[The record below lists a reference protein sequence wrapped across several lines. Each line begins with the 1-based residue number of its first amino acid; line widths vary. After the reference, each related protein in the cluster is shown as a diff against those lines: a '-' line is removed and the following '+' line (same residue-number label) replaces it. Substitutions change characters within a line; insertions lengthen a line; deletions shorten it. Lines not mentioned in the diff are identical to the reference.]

1 LFFNIVLLTLLPH
14 FFHVM
19 ASSFSLV
26 FIAVFG
32 VLFGIISFFIYLF
45 TPPSHFP
52 RNIPTIPFYY
62 ALLPLFFDVDQAEN
76 YKKYLKRPLDKF
88 GAAKIFFGG
97 RWNILVTK
105 PSYISEVLR
114 HEDVYAKAGN
124 QIKIPHSVI
133 AEYTGENIISAHGGK
148 WKLYHDII
156 KPALQADQ
164 DPEQMWKNSRLL
176 NNMFL
181 EEQKKAGSN
190 GVPLYTPLHRYAL
203 ANLSEVLYGS
213 SFETMQHMDSALH
226 MIQMKIK
233 PIVFAPM
240 FLNFP
245 FLDYLPLKAR
255 KLGRTYIKQ
264 FRNTLRTAVS
274 KGHKHHVCNE
284 NDKKS
289 VACRLI
295 GSHREGL
302 LTDKDLDDNLVS
314 TFLAGHE
321 NPQLVIMS
329 LMYLVGA
336 NPEIQRQLRKE
347 IEMVVPI
354 DAPADYELMY
364 SDLHDLPLLTAV
376 LYEAIRMFPPISQ
389 LINRRT
395 TTSVSLGGTV
405 QLPAGVYVGYNAYS
419 TNRDIEFWGH
429 DADEFKPLRWGTNME
444 DINHLYRRANSKGAF
459 ISFHGGK
466 RACLGQKWA
475 MQQLRITLVQLLR
488 GLEWRIDE
496 SWDGR
501 MTPAGPLYPRGLKM
515 RFRKRQLAADAM
527 AP

>member
-1 LFFNIVLLTLLPH
+1 
-14 FFHVM
+14 M
-19 ASSFSLV
+19 ASSLSLV

-32 VLFGIISFFIYLF
+32 AFFGVVSFFVYLF
-45 TPPSHFP
+45 TPPRHFP
-52 RNIPTIPFYY
+52 KSIPTIPFYY

-76 YKKYLKRPLDKF
+76 YKKYLKEPLAKH
-88 GAAKIFFGG
+88 GAVKIFFGG
-97 RWNILVTK
+97 QWNILVTK
-105 PSYISEVLR
+105 PAYISEVLR
-114 HEDVYAKAGN
+114 HEDIYTKSGN
-124 QIKIPHSVI
+124 NVKIPHSVI
-133 AEYTGENIISAHGGK
+133 AEYTGENIISATGEK
-148 WKLYHDII
+148 WKLYHNVI

-164 DPEQMWKNSRLL
+164 DPEQIWKNSRLL
-176 NNMFL
+176 NGMFL
-181 EEQKKAGSN
+181 DEQKKAGNN

-213 SFETMQHMDSALH
+213 SFETMQHLDSPLH

-245 FLDYLPLKAR
+245 FLDYLPLKVR
-255 KLGRTYIKQ
+255 TLGRTYIKQ
-264 FRNTLRTAVS
+264 FRHTLRTS
-274 KGHKHHVCNE
+274 ITKGHEHHCCNE
-284 NDKKS
+284 NDSRS

-329 LMYLVGA
+329 LMYLVGSH
-336 NPEIQRQLRKE
+336 PEIQSQLCKE
-347 IEMVVPI
+347 LETVIPPN
-354 DAPADYELMY
+354 APAEYEPIY
-364 SDLHDLPLLTAV
+364 NELHDLPLLTAV
-376 LYEAIRMFPPISQ
+376 LYETIRMFPPISQ

-395 TTSVSLGGTV
+395 SRSISLGGKI
-405 QLPAGVYVGYNAYS
+405 QLPPGVYVGYNAYS
-419 TNRDIEFWGH
+419 TNRDIEFWGD
-429 DADEFKPLRWGTNME
+429 DADEFKPSRWGTNME
-444 DINHLYRRANSKGAF
+444 EINHLYRRANSKGAF

-475 MQQLRITLVQLLR
+475 MQQLRITLVQMLR
-488 GLEWRIDE
+488 EMKWKVDE
-496 SWDGR
+496 TWDGR

-515 RFRKRQLAADAM
+515 KFERRDM
-527 AP
+527 ASAVVAP

>member
-1 LFFNIVLLTLLPH
+1 VVIDIFSD
-14 FFHVM
+14 M
-19 ASSFSLV
+19 ASYLSLV
-26 FIAVFG
+26 FIAIFATLFG
-32 VLFGIISFFIYLF
+32 VISFFVYLF

-52 RNIPTIPFYY
+52 NNIPTIPFYY

-76 YKKYLKRPLDKF
+76 YKKYLKEPLAKF
-88 GAAKIFFGG
+88 GSVKIFFGG
-97 RWNILVTK
+97 QWNILVTK
-105 PSYISEVLR
+105 PAYISEVLR
-114 HEDVYAKAGN
+114 HENIYAKSGN
-124 QIKIPHSVI
+124 HVKLPNSVI
-133 AEYTGENIISAHGGK
+133 AEYTGENIISAHGEK
-148 WKLYHDII
+148 WKLYHDIM

-164 DPEQMWKNSRLL
+164 DPQEIWKNSRLL

-181 EEQKKAGSN
+181 EEQKNCGSK
-190 GVPLYTPLHRYAL
+190 GVSLYTPLHRYAL

-213 SFETMQHMDSALH
+213 SFETMQHLDSPLH

-245 FLDYLPLKAR
+245 FLDYLPLKVR
-255 KLGRTYIKQ
+255 KLGRTYIRQ
-264 FRNTLRTAVS
+264 FRNTLRTTIA
-274 KGHKHHVCNE
+274 KGHSNHSCNE
-284 NDKKS
+284 NDKRS

-336 NPEIQRQLRKE
+336 HAEIQSQLRKE
-347 IEMVVPI
+347 VATIF
-354 DAPADYELMY
+354 PANSSDEYEPKY
-364 SDLHDLPLLTAV
+364 SELHDLPVLTAV
-376 LYEAIRMFPPISQ
+376 IYETIRMFPPISQ

-395 TTSVSLGGTV
+395 TTPVSLGG
-405 QLPAGVYVGYNAYS
+405 QIHIPAGVYVGYNAYS
-419 TNRDIEFWGH
+419 TNRDPEFWGD
-429 DADEFKPLRWGTNME
+429 DADKFKPARWGTNME

-475 MQQLRITLVQLLR
+475 MQELRITLVQLVR
-488 GLEWRIDE
+488 GLDWKVDE

-501 MTPAGPLYPRGLKM
+501 MTPAGPLYPRGLKIK
-515 RFRKRQLAADAM
+515 FEKRDIGATAVVQ
-527 AP
+527 

>member
-1 LFFNIVLLTLLPH
+1 MV
-14 FFHVM
+14 
-19 ASSFSLV
+19 SSLSLV
-26 FIAVFG
+26 FVAIFGALFG
-32 VLFGIISFFIYLF
+32 VISFFIYLF

-52 RNIPTIPFYY
+52 KNIPTIPFFY

-76 YKKYLKRPLDKF
+76 YKKYLKEPLTKF
-88 GAAKIFFGG
+88 GAVKIFFGG
-97 RWNILVTK
+97 QWNILVTK
-105 PSYISEVLR
+105 PAYISEVLR
-114 HEDVYAKAGN
+114 HEDIYAKSGN
-124 QIKIPHSVI
+124 HVKIPHSVV
-133 AEYTGENIISAHGGK
+133 AEYTGENIISAHGEK
-148 WKLYHDII
+148 WKLYHDVI

-164 DPEQMWKNSRLL
+164 DPEQIWKNARLL
-176 NNMFL
+176 NKMFL
-181 EEQKKAGSN
+181 ENQKEAGSN

-213 SFETMQHMDSALH
+213 SFGTMQHVDSPLH

-245 FLDYLPLKAR
+245 FLDYLPLKIR
-255 KLGRTYIKQ
+255 KLGRTYIRH
-264 FRNTLRTAVS
+264 FRNTLRTTIVN
-274 KGHKHHVCNE
+274 GHAHHCCNE
-284 NDKKS
+284 NDKRS

-295 GSHREGL
+295 GSHQEGL

-329 LMYLVGA
+329 LIYLIGA
-336 NPEIQRQLRKE
+336 HAEVQSQLREE
-347 IEMVVPI
+347 IETIFPAN
-354 DAPADYELMY
+354 APADYEPMY
-364 SDLHDLPLLTAV
+364 SELHDLPLLTAV
-376 LYEAIRMFPPISQ
+376 LYETIRMFPPISQ

-395 TTSVSLGGTV
+395 TTAVSLGGHV
-405 QLPAGVYVGYNAYS
+405 QIPAGVYVGYNAYS
-419 TNRDIEFWGH
+419 TNRDPEFWGD
-429 DADEFKPLRWGTNME
+429 DANEFKPLRWGTNME
-444 DINHLYRRANSKGAF
+444 EINHLYRRANSKGAF

-475 MQQLRITLVQLLR
+475 MQQLRITLVEMLR
-488 GLEWRIDE
+488 GLEWKIDE
-496 SWDGR
+496 TWDGR

-515 RFRKRQLAADAM
+515 KFEMRAIATVVT